1 MEQETHITSN
11 KYFIRCQHFKIYV
24 HCLLQFLQQPYM
36 IGIINVLF
44 EVLQM
49 SKLRLKEV
57 KKKND
62 NKLAALYITKQLKV
76 AQK

>member
-1 MEQETHITSN
+1 
-11 KYFIRCQHFKIYV
+11 
-24 HCLLQFLQQPYM
+24 M

-62 NKLAALYITKQLKV
+62 DKLAALYITKQLKV